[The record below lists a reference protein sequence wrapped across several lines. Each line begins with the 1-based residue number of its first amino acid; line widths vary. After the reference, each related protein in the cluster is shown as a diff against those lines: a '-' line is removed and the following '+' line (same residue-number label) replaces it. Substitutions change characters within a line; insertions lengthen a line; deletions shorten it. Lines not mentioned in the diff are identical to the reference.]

1 MCFTVGTSRNPGTV
15 IKREYKRRDGKCD
28 VTVSF
33 IVRDDPCWTRP
44 ASTVQDTAV
53 NAPED
58 PQPTVS
64 ANTASV
70 IEQVSE
76 LTSSVSP
83 SQTQMVESAEELQGI
98 PVSTSSPVDVR
109 EGVAQAIT
117 VPDHTFGVTGA
128 VCIQTSQPVTS
139 TNSEYVSIENIQEGS
154 HPDTKHDTAGV
165 TKDQQPTALSDIV
178 QLEEAAADAE
188 KIQSIRDR
196 LGNSVDYL
204 EGVMNLG
211 DFISEVSSGSA
222 EMSIGMLSFDFRSST
237 PP

>member
-1 MCFTVGTSRNPGTV
+1 MCVVVGTIRESGTA
-15 IKREYKRRDGKCD
+15 IEQGYKCKGGKCN
-28 VTVSF
+28 VVVLF
-33 IVRDDPCWTRP
+33 IVRDDPRWTHP
-44 ASTVQDTAV
+44 ASAVQDTV
-53 NAPED
+53 ENALED
-58 PQPTVS
+58 PQSTLSTETTP
-64 ANTASV
+64 SV
-70 IEQVSE
+70 
-76 LTSSVSP
+76 
-83 SQTQMVESAEELQGI
+83 SQTQMVESAEELQGNTPSKPL
-98 PVSTSSPVDVR
+98 PVFTSSPVDVR